1 MVYSENYIEQRINH
15 FSQMIKL
22 ATSPKAQQFA
32 VKKMLEW
39 KSKRSLSTVQRLE
52 LERMKKAKGSV

>member
-15 FSQMIKL
+15 FSRMIEL
-22 ATSPKAQQFA
+22 ATSLKAQQFA

-39 KSKRSLSTVQRLE
+39 KGKRSPEMVQRLE
-52 LERMKKAKGSV
+52 LERMKKARGSV

>member
-15 FSQMIKL
+15 FSRMIEL
-22 ATSPKAQQFA
+22 ATSLKAQQFA

-39 KSKRSLSTVQRLE
+39 KGKRLE
-52 LERMKKAKGSV
+52 LERMKKARGSV